1 MKRALPFI
9 FAVAW
14 TSICTCLAVKR
25 THEAQA
31 IVDRQ
36 QARIEQ
42 LQLRNGELYRQLR
55 ECTGPEV
62 TPSAF
67 VPQCL
72 PEEDGAACQARIGD
86 TGRYE
91 VIEMHDGAL
100 RVESKH

>member
-9 FAVAW
+9 LAVAW
-14 TSICTCLAVKR
+14 VAVCAYLAIKR

-42 LQLRNGELYRQLR
+42 LQTRNGELYHKLRQC
-55 ECTGPEV
+55 EGPEI

-72 PEEDGAACQARIGD
+72 PNEDGSVCQARIGD

-91 VIEMHDGAL
+91 VVEMHDGTL
-100 RVESKH
+100 RVDVKP